1 LTLRRAA
8 PPFAA
13 LRLSALGLIASSLAA
28 LCLACAASP
37 ARAADPVP
45 AVGLSAPSAPPLS
58 ADDKALV
65 QEAVDY
71 LQSLKAAQGRF
82 TQVDPKGR
90 VSTGEF
96 SMLRPGR
103 ARFQY
108 DPPAALLVVADGAN
122 VAVYDRRLKT
132 FDQYPLE
139 QTPLKLLLGKTVR
152 LDRGVVVTKVDRSG
166 DGFAITARDARR
178 PALGGI
184 TLRFSQ
190 APLML
195 KGWTVL
201 DAQGK
206 TTEVMLKGFSRRADL
221 PAGLFVLHDP
231 TVHAA
236 QP

>member
-1 LTLRRAA
+1 MAFAVPT
-8 PPFAA
+8 FAA
-13 LRLSALGLIASSLAA
+13 LASI
-28 LCLACAASP
+28 CAASP
-37 ARAADPVP
+37 AGAFDPVSVAGP
-45 AVGLSAPSAPPLS
+45 SSAAPPSAPPLS
-58 ADDKALV
+58 ADDRALV
-65 QEAVDY
+65 QKAVDY
-71 LQSLKAAQGRF
+71 LQGLKAAQGRF
-82 TQVDPKGR
+82 TQIDPKGR
-90 VSTGEF
+90 VSNGAF

-122 VAVYDRRLKT
+122 VSVYDRRLKT

-152 LDRGVVVTKVDRSG
+152 LDQGVVVTRVDRSQ
-166 DGFAITARDARR
+166 DGFSITARDARR

-190 APLML
+190 APLAL

-201 DAQGK
+201 DAQGQK
-206 TTEVMLKGFSRRADL
+206 TEVSLKGFSARGSL
-221 PAGLFVLHDP
+221 PASLFVLHDP
-231 TVHAA
+231 TAHAA